1 MPGPVPKPSGTRQ
14 RRNRA
19 SSRAILPAEDNP
31 RQRAPS
37 LPKPIRVTRK
47 RKGEEVESE
56 RAWHALAVHWW
67 ETIWSSPLAGEFI
80 RADEPAIIRTFMLVD
95 RFGRT
100 GSLEV
105 AKEIRMMEDRLGL
118 TPIARRRLE
127 WSIDQGEAAKD
138 RVQRREEERSRK
150 NAVKAQVLDAD
161 EVLS

>member
-1 MPGPVPKPSGTRQ
+1 M
-14 RRNRA
+14 
-19 SSRAILPAEDNP
+19 LPPEDNP

-37 LPKPIRVTRK
+37 LPKPLRVTRK
-47 RKGEEVESE
+47 RKEGEVEE
-56 RAWHALAVHWW
+56 DRAWNPLAVHWW
-67 ETIWSSPLAGEFI
+67 ETIWSSPLASEFI

-138 RVQRREEERSRK
+138 RVKRREEERARK
-150 NAVKAQVLDAD
+150 DAVKVEVMDAD